1 LNGKAELQVADRGPG
16 IAPEHLPRL
25 TERFYRADP
34 PAGRQSVAGT
44 GLGLAIVKHVISRH
58 EGELAID
65 SELGVG
71 TRVCLRFELVRG
83 PFEPDSG

>member
-1 LNGKAELQVADRGPG
+1 LEGGGGDGGREW
-16 IAPEHLPRL
+16 
-25 TERFYRADP
+25 
-34 PAGRQSVAGT
+34 AGRRQRQRGIRAR
-44 GLGLAIVKHVISRH
+44 HVSSRH
-58 EGELAID
+58 EGGLAID